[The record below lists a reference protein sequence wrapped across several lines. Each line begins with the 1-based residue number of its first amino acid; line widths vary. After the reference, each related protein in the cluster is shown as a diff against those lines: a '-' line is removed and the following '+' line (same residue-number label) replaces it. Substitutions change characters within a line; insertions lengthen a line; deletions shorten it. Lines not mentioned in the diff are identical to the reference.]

1 MDSIHIY
8 LQLQYFL
15 TGKKNT
21 KLWRNTQLIQIAYV
35 AMGGAKLD
43 MGLDI
48 WDQTRLSLR
57 FGPFLIPQTSSD
69 IGL

>member
-15 TGKKNT
+15 TGKKNTKIDT

-48 WDQTRLSLR
+48 WDQTRLSLC
-57 FGPFLIPQTSSD
+57 FGPFLIPQT
-69 IGL
+69 